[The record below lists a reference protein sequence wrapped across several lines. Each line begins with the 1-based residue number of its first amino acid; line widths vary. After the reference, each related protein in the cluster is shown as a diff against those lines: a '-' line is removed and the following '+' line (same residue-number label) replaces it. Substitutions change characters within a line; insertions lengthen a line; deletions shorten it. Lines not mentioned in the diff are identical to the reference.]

1 MVGQGNSFR
10 TPREVRRAARQSGR
24 LSAPANLRSDA
35 AVPAPASRKPARRRA
50 VGDEWTDPVAMVGD
64 EFVESVERPLEP
76 RSGCGEAVPA
86 EPGEEVDAGGAP

>member
-1 MVGQGNSFR
+1 
-10 TPREVRRAARQSGR
+10 
-24 LSAPANLRSDA
+24 
-35 AVPAPASRKPARRRA
+35 
-50 VGDEWTDPVAMVGD
+50 MVGD